1 MTSDAALLERYRD
14 AGRKEVGDIST
25 PASACTSRAVVTWAA
40 TALTSPEAS
49 INANTLKPSATAES
63 AGKATHTVVQT
74 PAMISVRCPVARTAA
89 GKAGASH
96 NSSNRLLP
104 CTTG

>member
-1 MTSDAALLERYRD
+1 MQAARRRGTFQHLQ
-14 AGRKEVGDIST
+14 APV
-25 PASACTSRAVVTWAA
+25 PSRAVVTWAE

-49 INANTLKPSATAES
+49 INANTLKPSATEES

-74 PAMISVRCPVARTAA
+74 PAMISVRFPVARTAA

-96 NSSNRLLP
+96 NSSNRVLP